1 MALRRAGLL
10 AFLLAVLAAVA
21 GAAFLAWDWHTPYGA
36 PGEARVT
43 IRRGMHAGE
52 VAETL
57 HRAGRIRFLPSFKI
71 AFVLYGKP
79 RRIRPGTYHFE
90 RPMSPLEVLD
100 KLNRGDVE
108 LVRVT
113 IPEGLTLD
121 QAADLLADAGIGR
134 REAFL
139 AAFRDVSPLEG
150 LDPRAEDLEGYLF
163 PETYRFDPG
172 LSERAVAETLVKA
185 FRSFWAREGLPS
197 GKPVRETVTLASLVE
212 KETAAPEER
221 PVVAGVFENR
231 LRLRMPL
238 QTDPSVLY
246 ALRRAGLARSL
257 LLREDWG
264 FESPYNT
271 YRILGLPPGPICSP
285 GRASLEAALH
295 PQKTPYLY
303 FVSRNDGTHAFS
315 RTLEEHNAWVAR
327 TRKGRNGGGGR
338 R

>member
-10 AFLLAVLAAVA
+10 ALLLAAVVAAA
-21 GAAFLAWDWHTPYGA
+21 GGFLAWDWHTPYGT
-36 PGEARVT
+36 PGEVRVT
-43 IRRGMHAGE
+43 IPRGMHAGE

-57 HRAGRIRFLPSFKI
+57 HRAGRVRFLPSFKI
-71 AFVLYGKP
+71 AFVVFGKP
-79 RRIRPGTYHFE
+79 RRIRSGTYRFE
-90 RPMSPLEVLD
+90 RPMSPLEILA

-108 LVRVT
+108 LARVT
-113 IPEGLTLD
+113 VPEGLCLD
-121 QAADLLADAGIGR
+121 QTAELLAEAGMGR

-139 AAFRDVSPLEG
+139 AAFRDRSLLDG

-172 LSERAVAETLVKA
+172 ISERAVAEVLVKA
-185 FRSFWAREGLPS
+185 FRSFWIREGLPL
-197 GKPVRETVTLASLVE
+197 GKPVREVVTLASLVE

-231 LRLRMPL
+231 LRLGMPL

-246 ALRRAGLARSL
+246 ALRRAGLPRSL

-271 YRILGLPPGPICSP
+271 YRHPGLPPGPICSP

-295 PQKTPYLY
+295 PRPTPYLY
-303 FVSRNDGTHAFS
+303 FVSRNDGTHVFS
-315 RTLEEHNAWVAR
+315 RTLEEHNTWVAR

>member
-1 MALRRAGLL
+1 MALLRRAGLL
-10 AFLLAVLAAVA
+10 SLLAAALAAAA
-21 GAAFLAWDWHTPYGA
+21 GGFLAWDWHTPYGG
-36 PGEARVT
+36 PGEVRVT
-43 IRRGMHAGE
+43 IPRGMHAGE

-57 HRAGRIRFLPSFKI
+57 HRAGRVRFLPSFKI

-79 RRIRPGTYHFE
+79 RRIRSGTYRFE
-90 RPMSPLEVLD
+90 RPMSPLEILA

-113 IPEGLTLD
+113 LPEGLRLD
-121 QAADLLADAGIGR
+121 QTAELLADAGLGR
-134 REAFL
+134 KEAFR
-139 AAFRDVSPLEG
+139 AAFRDPSPLEG
-150 LDPRAEDLEGYLF
+150 LDPQAEDLEGYLF

-172 LSERAVAETLVKA
+172 LTEKAVAETLVKA
-185 FRSFWAREGLPS
+185 FRSFWARRGTAS
-197 GKPVRETVTLASLVE
+197 GRPVREVVTLASLVE

-231 LRLRMPL
+231 LRLGMPL

-246 ALRRAGLARSL
+246 ALRRAGLNRTL
-257 LLREDWG
+257 LLREDWA

-271 YRILGLPPGPICSP
+271 YRHPGLPPGPICSP
-285 GRASLEAALH
+285 GRASLEAALE
-295 PQKTPYLY
+295 PRQTPYLY

-315 RTLEEHNAWVAR
+315 RTLEEHNTWVAR

-338 R
+338 G